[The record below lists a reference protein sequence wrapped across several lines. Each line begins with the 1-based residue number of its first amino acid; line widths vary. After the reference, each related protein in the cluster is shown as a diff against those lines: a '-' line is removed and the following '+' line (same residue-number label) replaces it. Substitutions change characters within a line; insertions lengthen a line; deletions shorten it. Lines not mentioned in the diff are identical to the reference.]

1 MSKVSFK
8 IVSIYPGTEPKLL
21 SMESVSR
28 KTGGNYF
35 LDEYGK
41 RFDRV
46 PHAGERISNI
56 VLNSVETYELNGEQ
70 KKRVFAL
77 VEYEIG
83 FTSTNKELQLANNLK
98 EAQHAFVKEH
108 NLIKIRDENGNNI
121 NPNSGS
127 MVAFELIE
135 ESEEIKKQVIH
146 NSKVTDYSSIAKKMF
161 EESPEAFVNFCY
173 AYGIQNVEST
183 AIESLFNEVMY
194 KISINPD
201 YFNEIYT
208 HKNRK
213 FLSLFNRALETTVN
227 DEQIIDFKENYYY
240 FEGSPIGVNVE
251 EAMFYFDK
259 HPVKKQI
266 LEMKMQVEPESA
278 IEVVRLP
285 ETPVNLTPS
294 EREKL
299 AKEKMDS
306 GRIQGMKMEVGRAI
320 NKFNSDINKAKKEG
334 ESTADIEEAFL
345 TLKKALRV
353 KYIDIE
359 AAYDSY
365 FEKKFNG
372 EG

>member
-46 PHAGERISNI
+46 PHPGERISKI
-56 VLNSVETYELNGEQ
+56 VLNAVESYEVNGEQ

-83 FTSTNKELQLANNLK
+83 LATTNKDLQLANNIK
-98 EAQHAFVKEH
+98 EAQHNFVKEH
-108 NLIKIRDENGNNI
+108 NLIKIKDENGNNI
-121 NPNSGS
+121 NHNSGS

-135 ESEEIKKQVIH
+135 ESEEIRKQVAY
-146 NSKVTDYSSIAKKMF
+146 NSKVADYSIIAKTMYN
-161 EESPEAFVNFCY
+161 ESPEAFVNFCY

-183 AIESLFNEVMY
+183 AIESLFNEVIY

-201 YFNEIYT
+201 YFNEIYN
-208 HKNRK
+208 HKNRT

-227 DEQIIDFKENYYY
+227 EEQIIDFKDDYYY

-259 HPVKKQI
+259 FPTKKKI

-285 ETPVNLTPS
+285 ETPVNLSPS

-365 FEKKFNG
+365 FDKKFNG